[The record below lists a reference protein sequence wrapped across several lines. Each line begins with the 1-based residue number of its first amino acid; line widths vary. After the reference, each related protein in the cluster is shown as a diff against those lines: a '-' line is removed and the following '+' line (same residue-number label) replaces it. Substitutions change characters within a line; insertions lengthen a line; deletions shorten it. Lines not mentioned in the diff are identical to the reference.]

1 MTKKHIRRILIA
13 QVLLIANL
21 ALVSSREPSLA
32 WMNDVGAKSFPD
44 TTNVYT
50 VNDFGAINNGLI
62 LATEAIQQAIDKCAA
77 NGGGRVAFEPG
88 VYLTGAV
95 FLKSNVNLH
104 IDKDVEIRGVIGLEE
119 YPDIHTRVAGIM
131 MDWPAAIINVL
142 EQENVALSGTGT
154 IHAQGRYHWER
165 YWKMRTEYTPKG
177 LRWASD
183 YDCKRVRT
191 ILVSDSK
198 DVTVKDMHLKQA
210 GFWTIHILF
219 SSHITVDGVHINN
232 NIDGHGPSTDGID
245 IDSSSRILVQNCKI
259 DCNDD
264 NVCLK
269 AGRDADGLRVNRP
282 TEFVVVRNC
291 ISYQGGGLITFGS
304 ETSGGIRHVV
314 VDNLEAYGTTTAIR
328 LKSALSRGGE
338 LSDIYISNIRMEN
351 VRIPL
356 EVTLNWNPSYSYASV
371 ENEVDDLPDHWIK
384 LLEPVAPEDGI
395 PVFRNVTLSNITA
408 TGAEMGL
415 NVSGTAKSYLENF
428 TLKNIQ
434 ITSKEA
440 GRLSYTKDWTFKN
453 VEIISENGEG
463 LDRKENINMTSRR
476 SAL

>member
-1 MTKKHIRRILIA
+1 MTKTHIRSILIA
-13 QVLLIANL
+13 QVLL
-21 ALVSSREPSLA
+21 LVNITLVNCREPALA

-44 TTNVYT
+44 TSDVYL

-62 LATEAIQQAIDKCAA
+62 LATDAIQQAIDHCAA
-77 NGGGRVAFEPG
+77 NGGGRVTFEPG
-88 VYLTGAV
+88 VYLTGAI

-104 IDKDVEIRGVIGLEE
+104 IDKDVELRGVIGLEE
-119 YPDIHTRVAGIM
+119 YPEIHTRVAGIM

-165 YWKMRTEYTPKG
+165 YWKMRTEYTPRG

-198 DVTVKDMHLKQA
+198 HVTVKDMNLKQA
-210 GFWTIHILF
+210 GFWTIHVLF
-219 SSHITVDGVHINN
+219 SSHVTVDGVNINN

-245 IDSSSRILVQNCKI
+245 IDSSSKILVQNCKI

-351 VRIPL
+351 VRVPM

-371 ENEVDDLPDHWIK
+371 ENEVEDLPDHWIK

-395 PVFRNVTLSNITA
+395 PVFRNVNLSNITA

-428 TLKNIQ
+428 TLKDIQ

-440 GRLSYTKDWTFKN
+440 GRLSYTKDWKFKN

-463 LDRKENINMTSRR
+463 LVRKENINLTSRR
-476 SAL
+476 SSL